1 MFDELVNGVK
11 MAFTGIR
18 YPQLIGF
25 VEDVTNFG
33 LWLQENFKIKKGD
46 FEELKEYISKKFE
59 ELEKKE
65 EELSDEELQKAFGD
79 VLLKVMKKAGKYIK
93 ASKYDEEKNV
103 FKVVLQDEDM
113 KKLVLVI
120 TAKVS

>member
-1 MFDELVNGVK
+1 MFGELANGVK
-11 MAFTGIR
+11 MAFIGVK

-25 VEDVTNFG
+25 VEDVVNFG
-33 LWLQENFKIKKGD
+33 LWLQENFKIEKEE

-79 VLLKVMKKAGKYIK
+79 IVLKAMKKAGKYIK
-93 ASKYDEEKNV
+93 ASKYDEGL
-103 FKVVLQDEDM
+103 FKVVLLDKEG
-113 KKLVLVI
+113 KKLILAI
-120 TAKVS
+120 KAKVVE